1 MKNLN
6 DPKYREY
13 SERYGFWQNLS
24 LNQLSFSN
32 NLFLV
37 AAFTSIGFIYKQMP
51 QSGIYYTGIC
61 NSDKNLTLIVVAV
74 ILFSISIFSGFSCVL
89 TRIADIRITRNIILT
104 IELYNEFMKDLVLS
118 YTIKKALKRLHLLNL
133 FSMLRM
139 VQKPVLGIANG
150 FSLMCENPHI
160 SGTAGLAF
168 FPLALSQPL
177 DSPPLPGKYNAT
189 LCNSMMFI
197 EAEELESLY
206 FEKLFRPSS
215 DEFNAAVLTGFNGIP
230 AAFKK
235 GNYMGISFNPEYSGT
250 AGNLILNSFLE
261 I

>member
-104 IELYNEFMKDLVLS
+104 RKRFYSHYSDKKISSETFDNGYLTTKNRDGGMFICVLFGPQKIFIQ
-118 YTIKKALKRLHLLNL
+118 TEEIPKGKKNDCIKQLKRQINFKLENLNYWEN
-133 FSMLRM
+133 RM
-139 VQKPVLGIANG
+139 
-150 FSLMCENPHI
+150 
-160 SGTAGLAF
+160 
-168 FPLALSQPL
+168 
-177 DSPPLPGKYNAT
+177 GKY
-189 LCNSMMFI
+189 SWKFHHWQI
-197 EAEELESLY
+197 
-206 FEKLFRPSS
+206 
-215 DEFNAAVLTGFNGIP
+215 
-230 AAFKK
+230 
-235 GNYMGISFNPEYSGT
+235 ISFFI
-250 AGNLILNSFLE
+250 AFASFVFS
-261 I
+261 IFDYP